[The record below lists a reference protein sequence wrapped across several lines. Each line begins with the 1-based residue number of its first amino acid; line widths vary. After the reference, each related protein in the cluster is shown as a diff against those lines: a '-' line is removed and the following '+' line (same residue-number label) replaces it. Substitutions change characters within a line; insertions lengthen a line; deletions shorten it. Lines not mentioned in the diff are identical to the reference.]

1 LGARAGAFDRVVQV
15 RLASGADAYT
25 LHYARSDR
33 ASALRA
39 VGRHSEAL
47 TELRQM
53 AATPEGAVDPYVAE
67 ELAANE
73 RALSG

>member
-1 LGARAGAFDRVVQV
+1 MVQV